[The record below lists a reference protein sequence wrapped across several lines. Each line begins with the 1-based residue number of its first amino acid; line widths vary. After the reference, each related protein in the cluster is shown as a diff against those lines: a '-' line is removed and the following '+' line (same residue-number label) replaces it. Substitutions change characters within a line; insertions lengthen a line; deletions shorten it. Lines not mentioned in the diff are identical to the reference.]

1 MQITIQLDTNN
12 DADKN
17 TLTALL
23 GTLSGGNTP
32 SAAPAEPEKPRR
44 ARKTA
49 DPVGGNPDAMGT
61 EAAISDA
68 GNKSEPAAVGVGRS
82 DVASAVRA
90 LVEAK
95 GRQAAVDVLEKFRPD
110 GFKGEVV
117 GVKDIPEAR
126 YPEVLKAAQEALKS

>member
-17 TLTALL
+17 ALTALL
-23 GTLSGGNTP
+23 GTLQGGSTQAVQP
-32 SAAPAEPEKPRR
+32 EPEKAKRV
-44 ARKTA
+44 RKTA
-49 DPVGGNPDAMGT
+49 DPVGGNPDATGT
-61 EAAISDA
+61 EAAISGA
-68 GNKSEPAAVGVGRS
+68 ENKSEPAAVGVGRS

-95 GRQAAVDVLEKFRPD
+95 GRQAAVEVLEKFRPD